1 MKLEDMLE
9 VFPMLISNT
18 FLDYFV
24 FSLGCEQWSK
34 TSSQISLGSYYYLKD
49 LKRVYYGCCGL
60 PYGSENQTL
69 LIEGEP
75 CKTLQ
80 NPKWSG
86 LFLESF
92 KGELLS
98 KNKVQLLDLASHLWL
113 ALIKLP
119 LTNTIRDHYD
129 VFVKYSKPLICKIIF
144 GSCNI

>member
-1 MKLEDMLE
+1 M
-9 VFPMLISNT
+9 
-18 FLDYFV
+18 
-24 FSLGCEQWSK
+24 GREQWSK
-34 TSSQISLGSYYYLKD
+34 TSSQISPRSYYYLKD

-60 PYGSENQTL
+60 PYGRENQTL

-80 NPKWSG
+80 NPKWSD

-119 LTNTIRDHYD
+119 LTNTIRDHLMFWSSILNLFFAKLFLVHAIYE
-129 VFVKYSKPLICKIIF
+129 L
-144 GSCNI
+144 